1 MYMYVDFSVDYSV
14 FIFTVEEL
22 APSLI
27 LKLNLHHISS
37 KQWNLP
43 TTRLLGLL
51 ERFDLFSWHGL
62 PDHLQDHTVLKPRKL
77 N

>member
-1 MYMYVDFSVDYSV
+1 MCVFVCVDFSVDYSV

-27 LKLNLHHISS
+27 LKLSWHHVSS

-43 TTRLLGLL
+43 ATRLLDLL
-51 ERFDLFSWHGL
+51 ERFDLFSCHGL
-62 PDHLQDHTVLKPRKL
+62 PDHLQQYTVLKPGR
-77 N
+77 